1 MHKGILN
8 PLIKNDFNIFIGK
21 SNHGFPTFKGTIMDM
36 RFYYE
41 NALEFSLIAKIMGEK
56 FTSYYP

>member
-1 MHKGILN
+1 
-8 PLIKNDFNIFIGK
+8 
-21 SNHGFPTFKGTIMDM
+21 M

-56 FTSYYP
+56 FTSYYRSTNILIILNIKRNLRNKRIFKYRDH